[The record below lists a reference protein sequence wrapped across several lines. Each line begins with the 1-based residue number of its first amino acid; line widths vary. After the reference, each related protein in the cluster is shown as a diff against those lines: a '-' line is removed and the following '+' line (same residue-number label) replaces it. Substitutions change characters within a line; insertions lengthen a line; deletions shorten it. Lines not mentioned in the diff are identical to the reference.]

1 MVDTH
6 KNQIAIKMF
15 SDNVMVGLLGKL
27 LQRAHLYKAEGLMDG
42 SNQIRDIRGNI
53 VWISIIKV
61 EGKHNFHRGILP

>member
-42 SNQIRDIRGNI
+42 S
-53 VWISIIKV
+53 IKY
-61 EGKHNFHRGILP
+61 GILEEILCG